1 MGSAVSAD
9 PSAGPEF
16 GPSSCGGALA
26 AVLAALGLVEWSS
39 RRRGLRLAA

>member
-1 MGSAVSAD
+1 MGVAVSAD

-26 AVLAALGLVEWSS
+26 ASVAALGLVERSS
-39 RRRGLRLAA
+39 RHRGARLAG